1 MAQLFSNPAGQKLL
15 ASLRGVFKEK
25 RVYHRKHRFILF
37 VCGGR
42 LGEGETS
49 LRKEFIE
56 WAEHNLPRFICL
68 LAEDAL
74 KDSFAGE
81 GRTFVNLAKFES
93 IIAEVADCVLIF
105 PESEG
110 SFAEVGFFAN
120 SVIREKTLI
129 VNPLRFQ
136 AEDSFLNLGP
146 IETINQDT
154 FLKIIHINEQESA
167 DFTPIRKRLERL
179 KWPEHRQ
186 RLRYKTFGRF
196 NFREKLLVVFEML
209 RVLRMA
215 DVKTLRHALVE
226 CFGGNP
232 RNQELKHLLRI
243 LLAAKFIKRD
253 KKEAEYFK
261 VVAGLNLIE
270 FDHYEIEKVFAQV
283 TLFYYKY
290 SPELYESLSEG
301 AQ

>member
-1 MAQLFSNPAGQKLL
+1 MAHLFSNPAGQQLL
-15 ASLRGVFKEK
+15 ASLRVIFEEK
-25 RVYHRKHRFILF
+25 RIYHRKHRFILF

-49 LRKEFIE
+49 LRKQFIE
-56 WAEHNLPRFICL
+56 WAEHHLPSFICL

-110 SFAEVGFFAN
+110 SFAEAGFFAN

-146 IETINQDT
+146 FDTISRDSL
-154 FLKIIHINEQESA
+154 LKLIHIDEQQGV
-167 DFTPIRKRLERL
+167 DFTPIQRRLERM
-179 KWPEHRQ
+179 KWPEQRQ

-209 RVLRMA
+209 RLLRLA

-226 CFGGNP
+226 CFGGSP

-243 LLAAKFIKRD
+243 LLAAKFIQRD
-253 KKEAEYFK
+253 QNDAEYFK
-261 VVAGLNLIE
+261 VVGGLNLIE
-270 FDHYEIEKVFAQV
+270 FDHYEIEKIFAQV

-290 SPELYESLSEG
+290 SPELYAALSG
-301 AQ
+301 VAQ